1 VIAGH
6 TARFKIPLSK
16 RRRARL
22 TVVYGDSDDG
32 RRQQSLIGTSELRFG
47 DPATLGESFPTNLAC
62 ASQGGAL
69 QPSPVPLAQSL
80 TEAPPR
86 TCSCRAESQ
95 CRRSGDRRSQGV
107 RFRN

>member
-47 DPATLGESFPTNLAC
+47 DPATLGERYTSAAC
-62 ASQGGAL
+62 VVTKGAL
-69 QPSPVPLAQSL
+69 QPKREPAEPSL
-80 TEAPPR
+80 TEPM
-86 TCSCRAESQ
+86 TK
-95 CRRSGDRRSQGV
+95 DL
-107 RFRN
+107 F